1 MSGSMDTTGGTSS
14 PAPRLRL
21 YLGILD
27 LLGIRLLCV
36 ELGPR
41 ASNIVMTCSKQALW
55 KRLREDTEVE
65 MSVCD
70 WSFDW
75 KGKGKGN
82 ARLGKRG
89 DWEMEGTED
98 GLKDDVILMSGQRL
112 VSDSNAWFWNSG
124 FEMTG
129 KGRRVWV

>member
-1 MSGSMDTTGGTSS
+1 MDTTGGTSS

-65 MSVCD
+65 TSVYD
-70 WSFDW
+70 WVTIGTR
-75 KGKGKGN
+75 KGKVM
-82 ARLGKRG
+82 RG
-89 DWEMEGTED
+89 
-98 GLKDDVILMSGQRL
+98 
-112 VSDSNAWFWNSG
+112 
-124 FEMTG
+124 
-129 KGRRVWV
+129 